1 MNNEQLDHFKF
12 GDDGERYAGDHLL
25 IEFWGA
31 KRLHEPEYICQA
43 LEDGARH
50 AGATILHSH
59 YHHFGEG
66 SGVSGVTVLAESHI
80 SIHTWPEV
88 GYAAIDVFM
97 CVMRVRWIASNCC
110 RTASIRI
117 RSPPRVSVAVAC
129 CRRYA
134 LTALPE

>member
-31 KRLHEPEYICQA
+31 TRLTEPEYICQA
-43 LEDGARH
+43 LEDGARI

-66 SGVSGVTVLAESHI
+66 SGVSGVTVLAESHN

-97 CVMRVRWIASNCC
+97 CGDAKPMDCLALLQERFNPDTVSAESFRRGRLMPQMRAH
-110 RTASIRI
+110 
-117 RSPPRVSVAVAC
+117 RVA
-129 CRRYA
+129 
-134 LTALPE
+134 